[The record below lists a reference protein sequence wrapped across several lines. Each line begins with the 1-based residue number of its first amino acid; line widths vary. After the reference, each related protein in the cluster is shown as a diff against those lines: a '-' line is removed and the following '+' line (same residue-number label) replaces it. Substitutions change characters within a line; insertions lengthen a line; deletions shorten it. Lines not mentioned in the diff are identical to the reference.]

1 LAKRLRQT
9 FSILGKNTSRMSRRC
24 ERLHGV
30 AGAIDGS
37 IYVAGGFR
45 GLAQDVTE
53 CRVTWA

>member
-1 LAKRLRQT
+1 
-9 FSILGKNTSRMSRRC
+9 MSRRC